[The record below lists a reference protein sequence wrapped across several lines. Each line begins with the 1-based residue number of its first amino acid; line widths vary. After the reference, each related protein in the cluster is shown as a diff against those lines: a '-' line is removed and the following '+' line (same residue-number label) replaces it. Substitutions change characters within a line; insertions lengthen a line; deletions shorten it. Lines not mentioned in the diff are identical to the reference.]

1 MGTLNVAN
9 LNHTGTL
16 VTNQV
21 NTHNIKTYNGQANI
35 ARHEAKA
42 GASLLTGVTWGQADD
57 GVSKLLGNISGANTA
72 GCYAI
77 IVTLYYQHNGSTNH
91 GYLSGYFHQ
100 TGKDYTSHGTWINS
114 YHYDWYYNVITSDYI
129 VKWDPNGTQSV
140 SIYNSYSHNTNTG
153 NTFSF
158 YHSGNLFAGA

>member
-42 GASLLTGVTWGQADD
+42 GRTLLTGVTWGNSDD
-57 GVSKLLGNISGANTA
+57 EQTQLIGNITGASSA

-77 IVTLYYQHNGSTNH
+77 VVTLYYQHNGSTNH
-91 GYLSGYFHQ
+91 GYLTGYFHQ
-100 TGKDYTSHGTWINS
+100 TGKPYNTHGTWFNS

-129 VKWDPNGTQSV
+129 VKWDPNGTQSL
-140 SIYNSYSHNTNTG
+140 SMYNSYSHNTNT
-153 NTFSF
+153 NNKFSF

>member
-35 ARHEAKA
+35 ARHEPRM
-42 GASLLTGVTWGQADD
+42 GSTLLTGVTWHTSDD
-57 GVSKLLGNISGANTA
+57 EQTQLIGNISNAGSV

-77 IVTLYYQHNGSTNH
+77 IVTLYYSHNGSTNH
-91 GYLSGYFHQ
+91 GYLTGYFHQ
-100 TGKDYTSHGTWINS
+100 TGKPYNTHGTWFNS
-114 YHYDWYYNVITSDYI
+114 YHYDWYYNVITSDYV
-129 VKWDPNGTQSV
+129 VKWDPNGTQSL
-140 SIYNSYSHNTNTG
+140 SMYNSYSYNTSTS